1 MRGHRD
7 PVAGDVIGG
16 KFELVRRL
24 GVGGMG
30 TVWEAK
36 ADVGHVA
43 LKLLH
48 AFSDPKLVARLQRE
62 WLTVERLQ
70 SPHIVDTL
78 GYGTHDDGTPFMVLE
93 LLDGEDLG
101 ARLKRERRLQWN
113 AVLPIA
119 EQIASALTAAHELGV
134 VHRDLKPPNIF
145 LCKAPQD
152 GSELVKLL
160 DFGIAHCE
168 DETFTGLTTAGRA
181 LGSPHYMSPEQA
193 SGRHVDARADLWSFG
208 VLLYRALTGKRPFD
222 GPEMATVMVLIAKH
236 AAPKAS
242 TIVDG
247 LPAGIDEFFTRAL
260 KKDAADRF
268 QSARDM
274 MDAFRALTRE
284 PELVPTPAS
293 ASDTVVESPP
303 VPEPV
308 APPPRPAR
316 EQRTTDESVWKARAQ
331 WLVIAG
337 LIALC
342 VGGVAYSRRAELGAL
357 MRQWFGDEEVYT
369 ADPPK
374 QVQPVTAIPAIP
386 PMTLKG
392 PREDVTLPLSRPFIL
407 NIWLQRCPDCMPSFE
422 IWKNMAA
429 NGRVPDVPVVNLA
442 YVEVDPAWA
451 ESYRVDEKLVV
462 DASGTA
468 LVRPLVVYAFTT
480 FVVAP
485 DGRILFRSQPKE
497 RDFEIR
503 LQAAVQK
510 ARSPGK

>member
-1 MRGHRD
+1 M
-7 PVAGDVIGG
+7 GDVIGG
-16 KFELVRRL
+16 QFQLVRRL

-36 ADVGHVA
+36 ADVGPVA

-48 AFSDPKLVARLQRE
+48 AFSDPKLAARLQRE
-62 WLTVERLQ
+62 WLMVERLE

-93 LLDGEDLG
+93 LLQGEDLG
-101 ARLKRERRLQWN
+101 ARLKRERRLPWST
-113 AVLPIA
+113 VLPIA
-119 EQIASALTAAHELGV
+119 EQIASALAAAHELGV

-145 LCKAPQD
+145 LCKSEE

-193 SGRHVDARADLWSFG
+193 SGRHVDARADLWSFA

-236 AAPKAS
+236 PAPKAS
-242 TIVDG
+242 SIVDD

-268 QSARDM
+268 QSATEM
-274 MDAFRALTRE
+274 MAAFRALTSKPQVTSLPE
-284 PELVPTPAS
+284 PAA
-293 ASDTVVESPP
+293 ASDTVVEPRLPP
-303 VPEPV
+303 VLPPSAPSTEP
-308 APPPRPAR
+308 
-316 EQRTTDESVWKARAQ
+316 RTTDESDWKARAQ
-331 WLVIAG
+331 WLVIAA

-342 VGGVAYSRRAELGAL
+342 VGGVAYSRRVELRAL
-357 MRQWFGDEEVYT
+357 VRQWFGDEEVQR
-369 ADPPK
+369 AD
-374 QVQPVTAIPAIP
+374 QQQPVMAIPAIP

-392 PREDVTLPLSRPFIL
+392 PREDVTVPLDRPFIL
-407 NIWLQRCPDCMPSFE
+407 NIWLQRCADCMPSFE
-422 IWKNMAA
+422 IWKDMAA

-451 ESYRVDEKLVV
+451 ESYRVDERLVV

-468 LVRPLVVYAFTT
+468 LVRPLGVFAFTT
-480 FVVAP
+480 FVIAA
-485 DGRILFRSQPKE
+485 DGRILFRAQPKE
-497 RDFEIR
+497 RDFETR
-503 LQAAVQK
+503 LHAAVQK
-510 ARSPGK
+510 AAH